1 MQNSMEN
8 EVPLPHE
15 SDPHQQVTIPYFLY
29 EAMARAYY
37 GQPRN
42 SDQVVEPVK
51 TPEPQVPG
59 NLNLSNIHFNPS
71 DVPPTWRPG
80 GVAARKL
87 KHGSSDIQAPEE
99 EA

>member
-1 MQNSMEN
+1 MEN

-15 SDPHQQVTIPYFLY
+15 SDVHQSVTIPYFLY

-42 SDQVVEPVK
+42 ADVPVE
-51 TPEPQVPG
+51 TPAPARRED
-59 NLNLSNIHFNPS
+59 LNLSEIHFNPS

-80 GVAARKL
+80 GVAARKI
-87 KHGSSDIQAPEE
+87 KHVAPDVQAPEE